1 MLISAAIATLKGLSA
16 LQTAR
21 EGLSVES
28 RLSIIGDGAA
38 GLAAGY
44 LLVGDVDKLRIL
56 SAESDSAKAK
66 SKVLPKF
73 IEVIG
78 RSDQYRTELID
89 APFFRGNVYVP
100 VGASH
105 SEHAGGVVVSAPVTE
120 YGALVGRFASIFAH
134 GQAVL
139 LVNAPMGAGLQFAE
153 QLRQAKIDRQ
163 VNILELGSFFDYADI
178 ADGILKIYGV
188 REKVS
193 VCGNSRNESR
203 RALTSTTGF
212 SKALVPTSNL
222 LERGLGEVERLVRPI
237 LLLFGLLGGRTSD
250 LNDLSHVVNPQ
261 LITLISSFEAEI
273 KTLCRAYRLST
284 RTFLETLT
292 ELSAVDWIEAD
303 CLDQALIALGPTL
316 LSQFRADSDIT
327 EATALAL
334 CALKKDVS
342 ETLVLISEFARMAR
356 VQMPVLDSIIALS
369 EIVTRC
375 ELSKSARGLAD
386 LGLFGLDASELLELI
401 NA

>member
-1 MLISAAIATLKGLSA
+1 MPS
-16 LQTAR
+16 
-21 EGLSVES
+21 
-28 RLSIIGDGAA
+28 GAA
-38 GLAAGY
+38 
-44 LLVGDVDKLRIL
+44 
-56 SAESDSAKAK
+56 
-66 SKVLPKF
+66 KF
-73 IEVIG
+73 
-78 RSDQYRTELID
+78 
-89 APFFRGNVYVP
+89 
-100 VGASH
+100 
-105 SEHAGGVVVSAPVTE
+105 EHADGLVVSAAVTE
-120 YGALVGRFASIFAH
+120 YGALIRKFASIFADS
-134 GQAVL
+134 QAIL

-163 VNILELGSFFDYADI
+163 VNILELGCFFDYADI
-178 ADGILKIYGV
+178 NNGVLRVSGV

-193 VCGNSRNESR
+193 VCGNSRNETR
-203 RALTSTTGF
+203 RGLTATTGF

-222 LERGLGEVERLVRPI
+222 LERGLSEVERLVRPI

-261 LITLISSFEAEI
+261 LIALICSFEAEI
-273 KTLCRAYRLST
+273 KALSCAYRLST

-334 CALKKDVS
+334 CALKRDVG

-356 VQMPVLDSIIALS
+356 VQMPVLDSVIALS
-369 EIVTRC
+369 EIVSHC
-375 ELSKSARGLAD
+375 ELSKSARSLAD